1 VEQSR
6 VSQESKSPHQLAQKD
21 TSSENQAHGRIYR
34 IGQKKPT
41 LFVTTIIEDTIDEGV
56 VEREFSIQDALYVK
70 GSSYL
75 AVQEEKENN
84 IGLVMKNLSQEQKA
98 RLLRRGSMCKGSRH
112 RNAQGTN
119 GIFSH

>member
-6 VSQESKSPHQLAQKD
+6 VSQESKSPNQFAQKD

-56 VEREFSIQDALYVK
+56 VEREFLIQDALYVK

-84 IGLVMKNLSQEQKA
+84 IGLVMKNLSNEQKA
-98 RLLRRGSMCKGSRH
+98 RLLRRGSMCKGSRR

-119 GIFSH
+119 VICSH